1 MKFYNKIKWILGIS
15 LIFGL
20 VLTTNLI
27 DRNNFIR
34 VKDSIVNIYEDRL
47 VAKFYIYEITNLIHD
62 KELAIL
68 KNDTVDYKNNVQNIN
83 QNISSTVSSFEKTKL
98 TSEEA
103 EIFQNLKD
111 NLKNLEKVEARYL
124 SNPISNKADIL
135 NELDNI
141 TSNLN
146 ALSKIQITEG
156 SRQMS
161 IGKQAIENVK
171 LFTEIEIYFL
181 VFLAILIQIIIL
193 YNPKSKN
200 NNKE

>member
-20 VLTTNLI
+20 IITTNLI
-27 DRNNFIR
+27 DRNNFTR

-47 VAKFYIYEITNLIHD
+47 VAKYYIYEITNLVHE
-62 KELAIL
+62 KELIVL
-68 KNDTVDYKNNVQNIN
+68 KNDTVNFKNKVQDIN
-83 QNISSTVSSFEKTKL
+83 QNINSTISNFENTKL

-111 NLKNLEKVEARYL
+111 NLERLEKVENNYIDDK
-124 SNPISNKADIL
+124 SKYKSDIL

-141 TSNLN
+141 ASNLD

-161 IGKQAIENVK
+161 IGKKALNNVE
-171 LFTEIEIYFL
+171 LFTQIEIYFL

-193 YNPKSKN
+193 YNPKQNAKDEN
-200 NNKE
+200 